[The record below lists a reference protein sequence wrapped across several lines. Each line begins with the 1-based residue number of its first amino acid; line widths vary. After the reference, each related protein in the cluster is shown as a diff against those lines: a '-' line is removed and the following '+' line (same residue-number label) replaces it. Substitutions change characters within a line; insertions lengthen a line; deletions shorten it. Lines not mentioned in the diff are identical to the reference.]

1 MSSLYTIGYEG
12 SDITSFLDNVENHG
26 VRLLVDVREKPI
38 SHKKGFSKNN
48 LKAALNARGIEYL
61 HLPKLGSPKEIR
73 DELHKTSDY
82 YVFFQQYRL
91 YVVNELDVIMGL
103 LSRVESVP
111 SCLMCFEH
119 DPKSCHRSVVAELI
133 EMYSDTIVQVRDIS

>member
-12 SDITSFLDNVENHG
+12 SDITSFLDNVERHG
-26 VRLLVDVREKPI
+26 IKLLVDVREKPL
-38 SHKKGFSKNN
+38 SHKKGFSKTS

-61 HLPKLGSPKEIR
+61 HIAKLGSPKEIR
-73 DELHKTSDY
+73 DELHRTWDY
-82 YVFFQQYRL
+82 SEFFQQYRL

-103 LSRVESVP
+103 LSRVENVP

-119 DPKSCHRSVVAELI
+119 DPQSCHRSIVAELI
-133 EMYSDTIVQVRDIS
+133 EMYSDIIVQVRDIS